1 VKRGGAACRRGRRGS
16 RRRCVVGVEGE
27 VVEADVHGG
36 SGSSLGRLRSSRRTA
51 LPWMVPLPLPSPPPP
66 VPLVDG
72 VGSQGR
78 LPWCG

>member
-1 VKRGGAACRRGRRGS
+1 
-16 RRRCVVGVEGE
+16 
-27 VVEADVHGG
+27 
-36 SGSSLGRLRSSRRTA
+36 
-51 LPWMVPLPLPSPPPP
+51 MVPLPLPSPPPP